1 MSAASSASGSPV
13 SPVPRMVRVGDVMMS
28 GLLAEAETPRAV
40 IVAVHGGGSS
50 AAYFD
55 CPGHPR
61 LSLLRTAAAL
71 GYTVVALDRP
81 GYGASGAYPDAVG
94 QPAQRVALAYG
105 AVDAM
110 LGPRDRGAGVF
121 LLGHSNGCELAL
133 RIAVDERADRA
144 DVFGIALA
152 GTGLRYEAAALEM
165 LKSAS
170 VTHRPPGLRELLWQ
184 PAELY
189 PPLTNT
195 PNARSGARYEAA
207 MVQDWPR
214 NDFPALA
221 ADVQVPV
228 HFTVAEHE
236 RVWQSDPDALAAISG
251 LFTAA
256 PRVTV
261 HRQVGAGHN
270 ISVSV
275 GAAAYHLTILA
286 FIEECLAT
294 QAGTTVTLEVG

>member
-1 MSAASSASGSPV
+1 MTPT
-13 SPVPRMVRVGDVMMS
+13 PRIVRVGDVMMS
-28 GLLAEAETPRAV
+28 ALIAEAEEPRAV

-61 LSLLRTAAAL
+61 LSLMRTAAAL

-81 GYGASGAYPDAVG
+81 GYGASAAYPDAIEQPG
-94 QPAQRVALAYG
+94 QRSALAYG
-105 AVDAM
+105 AVEAV
-110 LGPRDRGAGVF
+110 LGSKDRGAGLF

-133 RIAVDERADRA
+133 RMAVDERARPTG
-144 DVFGIALA
+144 VLGIALA

-165 LKSAS
+165 LSSAS

-189 PPLTNT
+189 PPLAATTNA
-195 PNARSGARYEAA
+195 PSGARYEAA
-207 MVQDWPR
+207 MVRDWPR
-214 NDFPALA
+214 SDFPALA
-221 ADVQVPV
+221 AEVRVPV

-236 RVWQSDPDALAAISG
+236 RVWESGADAVAAIG
-251 LFTAA
+251 RLFTAV
-256 PRVTV
+256 PRLTV

-275 GAAAYHLTILA
+275 GAAAYHLTVLA
-286 FIEECLAT
+286 FIEECLAAQRSAT
-294 QAGTTVTLEVG
+294 ITLEVG

>member
-1 MSAASSASGSPV
+1 MSVTSRV
-13 SPVPRMVRVGDVMMS
+13 VRVGDVMMS
-28 GLLAEAETPRAV
+28 GLLAEAEAPRAV
-40 IVAVHGGGSS
+40 VVAVHGGGSS

-61 LSLLRTAAAL
+61 LSLMRTAAAL
-71 GYTVVALDRP
+71 GYTVIALDRP
-81 GYGASGAYPDAVG
+81 GYGASDAYPEAVVH
-94 QPAQRVALAYG
+94 PEQRIALAYG

-110 LGPRDRGAGVF
+110 LGARDRGAGLF

-133 RIAVDERADRA
+133 RMAIDERAEQA
-144 DVFGIALA
+144 DVFGVALA
-152 GTGLRYEAAALEM
+152 GTGLRYEATALEM
-165 LKSAS
+165 IKSAS

-189 PPLTNT
+189 PPLTRT
-195 PNARSGARYEAA
+195 TNARSGARYEAA

-214 NDFPALA
+214 SEFPALA
-221 ADVQVPV
+221 AEVQVPV

-251 LFTAA
+251 LFTGA
-256 PRVTV
+256 PRMTV
-261 HRQVGAGHN
+261 HRQLGAGHN

-275 GAAAYHLTILA
+275 GAAAYHLTVLA

-294 QAGTTVTLEVG
+294 RRSTTVTLEVG

>member
-1 MSAASSASGSPV
+1 MSAAISTSGSPI

-28 GLLAEAETPRAV
+28 GLIAEADTPRAV

-61 LSLLRTAAAL
+61 LSLMRTAAAL

-81 GYGASGAYPDAVG
+81 GYGASDAYPDAIAR
-94 QPAQRVALAYG
+94 PEQRIALAYG
-105 AVDAM
+105 AVEAI
-110 LGPRDRGAGVF
+110 LGSRDRGAGVF
-121 LLGHSNGCELAL
+121 VLGHSNGCELAL
-133 RIAVDERADRA
+133 RMAVDERARETE
-144 DVFGIALA
+144 VFGIALA
-152 GTGLRYEAAALEM
+152 GTGLRYEAAAMEM

-170 VTHRPPGLRELLWQ
+170 VTHRPPGLRQLLWQ

-214 NDFPALA
+214 TDFPALA
-221 ADVQVPV
+221 AEVRVPV

-236 RVWQSDPDALAAISG
+236 RVWQSDPDAVSAISG

-256 PRVTV
+256 PRMTV

-275 GAAAYHLTILA
+275 GAAAYHLTVLA
-286 FIEECLAT
+286 FIEECLAA
-294 QAGTTVTLEVG
+294 QHSNTVTLEVG

>member
-1 MSAASSASGSPV
+1 MNTASSACGSPI
-13 SPVPRMVRVGDVMMS
+13 STVPRMVRVGDVMMS
-28 GLLAEAETPRAV
+28 GLITEADAPRAV

-61 LSLLRTAAAL
+61 LSLMRTAAAL

-81 GYGASGAYPDAVG
+81 GYGASDAYQDAIVRPD
-94 QPAQRVALAYG
+94 QRVALAYG
-105 AVDAM
+105 ALDAM
-110 LGPRDRGAGVF
+110 LGSRDRGAGLF

-133 RIAVDERADRA
+133 RMAVDERAGLT

-152 GTGLRYEAAALEM
+152 GTGLRYQAAALEM

-189 PPLTNT
+189 PPLTNS

-214 NDFPALA
+214 SDFPALA
-221 ADVQVPV
+221 AEVKVPV
-228 HFTVAEHE
+228 HFTAAEHE
-236 RVWQSDPDALAAISG
+236 RVWESDPDAVAAISG

-256 PRVTV
+256 PRLTT

-270 ISVSV
+270 ISVSL
-275 GAAAYHLTILA
+275 GAAAYHLTVLA

-294 QAGTTVTLEVG
+294 QRSTTVTLEVG

>member
-1 MSAASSASGSPV
+1 MSVTSRV
-13 SPVPRMVRVGDVMMS
+13 VRVGDVMMS
-28 GLLAEAETPRAV
+28 GLFAEADAPRAV

-61 LSLLRTAAAL
+61 LSLMRTAAAL
-71 GYTVVALDRP
+71 GYTVIALDRP
-81 GYGASGAYPDAVG
+81 GYGASDAYPEAVVH
-94 QPAQRVALAYG
+94 PEQRIALAYG

-110 LGPRDRGAGVF
+110 LGARDRGAGMF

-133 RIAVDERADRA
+133 RMAVDERAAQA
-144 DVFGIALA
+144 DVFGVALA
-152 GTGLRYEAAALEM
+152 GTGLRYDAAALEM
-165 LKSAS
+165 ISSAT
-170 VTHRPPGLRELLWQ
+170 VTHRPPGLRELLWR

-195 PNARSGARYEAA
+195 TNARSGARYEAA

-214 NDFPALA
+214 SEFPALA
-221 ADVQVPV
+221 AEVQVPV
-228 HFTVAEHE
+228 HFTAAEHE
-236 RVWQSDPDALAAISG
+236 RVWQSDPDALTAIRG

-275 GAAAYHLTILA
+275 GAAAYHLTVLA

-294 QAGTTVTLEVG
+294 QRSTTVTLEVG

>member
-1 MSAASSASGSPV
+1 MTV
-13 SPVPRMVRVGDVMMS
+13 TPRMVRVGDVMMS
-28 GLLAEAETPRAV
+28 GLIAEADAPRAV
-40 IVAVHGGGSS
+40 LIAVHGGGSS

-61 LSLLRTAAAL
+61 LSLMRTAAAL

-81 GYGASGAYPDAVG
+81 GYGASDAYQDAIVRPD
-94 QPAQRVALAYG
+94 QRVALAYG

-110 LGPRDRGAGVF
+110 LGSRDRGAGLF

-133 RIAVDERADRA
+133 RMAVDERAVLTG
-144 DVFGIALA
+144 VFGIALA
-152 GTGLRYEAAALEM
+152 GTGLRYQAAALEM

-189 PPLTNT
+189 PPLTNS

-214 NDFPALA
+214 SDFPALA
-221 ADVQVPV
+221 AEVEMPV

-236 RVWQSDPDALAAISG
+236 RVWESDPDAVAAISG
-251 LFTAA
+251 LFSAA
-256 PRVTV
+256 PRLAT

-270 ISVSV
+270 ISVSL
-275 GAAAYHLTILA
+275 GAAAYHLTVLA
-286 FIEECLAT
+286 FIEECLAA
-294 QAGTTVTLEVG
+294 QRSTTVTLEVG

>member
-1 MSAASSASGSPV
+1 MNPT
-13 SPVPRMVRVGDVMMS
+13 PRMVRVGDVMMS
-28 GLLAEAETPRAV
+28 GLLAEAEAPRAV

-61 LSLLRTAAAL
+61 LSLMRTATAL

-81 GYGASGAYPDAVG
+81 GYGASDAYPDAVV
-94 QPAQRVALAYG
+94 QPEQRIALAYG

-110 LGPRDRGAGVF
+110 LGARDRGAGVF
-121 LLGHSNGCELAL
+121 VLGHSNGCELAL
-133 RIAVDERADRA
+133 RMAVDERATQA

-152 GTGLRYEAAALEM
+152 GTGLRYDAAALEM
-165 LKSAS
+165 LKSAT

-189 PPLTNT
+189 PPLSATTNS
-195 PNARSGARYEAA
+195 PGGARYEAA

-214 NDFPALA
+214 TDFPALA
-221 ADVQVPV
+221 AKVEVPV

-256 PRVTV
+256 PRMTV

-275 GAAAYHLTILA
+275 GAAAYHLTVLA

-294 QAGTTVTLEVG
+294 QPSSTITLEVG

>member
-1 MSAASSASGSPV
+1 MTV
-13 SPVPRMVRVGDVMMS
+13 TPRMVRVGDVMMS
-28 GLLAEAETPRAV
+28 GLLAEADAPRAV

-61 LSLLRTAAAL
+61 LSLMRTAAAL

-81 GYGASGAYPDAVG
+81 GYGASDAYPDAVG
-94 QPAQRVALAYG
+94 QAEQRTALAYG

-110 LGPRDRGAGVF
+110 LGARDRGAGVF

-133 RIAVDERADRA
+133 RMTVDERAEQA
-144 DVFGIALA
+144 DVFGVALA
-152 GTGLRYEAAALEM
+152 GTGLRYDAAALEM
-165 LKSAS
+165 ISSA
-170 VTHRPPGLRELLWQ
+170 TLTYRPPGLRELLWQ
-184 PAELY
+184 PADLY
-189 PPLTNT
+189 PRLTNT

-207 MVQDWPR
+207 MALDWPR
-214 NDFPALA
+214 RDFPALA
-221 ADVQVPV
+221 AEVQVPV

-236 RVWQSDPDALAAISG
+236 RVWQSDADALAAISG

-256 PRVTV
+256 PRMTV
-261 HRQVGAGHN
+261 HRQIGAGHN